1 MNQKSTSENLI
12 KIVSKLSYLYY
23 LFRVLFVSLNL
34 LVLDLNKMKMT
45 KIFYAVYVTLVY
57 MKIYFKA

>member
-12 KIVSKLSYLYY
+12 KIVSKLFYLYY